1 LGQIVNG
8 FILLF
13 APAGH
18 ILEPGQLSSL
28 KTSIV
33 ARLGLANGIHRLVGQ
48 LDDMEPVKGDLGV
61 EAVEFIQNEKWQL
74 KFMFKEPVKAIF

>member
-13 APAGH
+13 VPAGH
-18 ILEPGQLSSL
+18 ILEPGPLSSL

-33 ARLGLANGIHRLVGQ
+33 AHLGLTNGIHRLVGQ

-61 EAVEFIQNEKWQL
+61 EAVEFTQNKKWQL
-74 KFMFKEPVKAIF
+74 KFMFRQPVKAIF